1 MEQRLNESH
10 LREIR
15 VAKGTENRI
24 FGKRAP
30 QHVLIFAS
38 GEKIRHMTVRPWMA
52 ALTFCFLGVFAIGY
66 LGATSYLVIRD
77 DLIGATMA
85 RQARMQYDYE
95 DRIAAL
101 RAQLDRITSR
111 QLLDQQ
117 VVEQKVE
124 KLLEQQNAL
133 FSRHGKLGSLLN
145 RAEESG
151 LTAPEAPAPA
161 ALQPPAKERQAS
173 LTGGSGGI
181 QAIEKLLSGETSATP
196 LQTPN
201 ALGYVPLRE
210 NTADRADRV
219 FSKVTL
225 SLKTIEKEQL
235 AKIAN
240 LTIGASETADAIAAI
255 LKRTGVEVASADKGD
270 VTDGVGGPYVAPQT
284 NIGAFDASLDE
295 LDSAL
300 SRLES
305 VRETA
310 RDLPFG
316 NPAPGRPVTSRYGNR
331 IDPFLGRM
339 ALHAGIDFQA
349 STGDD
354 VKSTGAGKVISAGP
368 TSGYGNMVEIDH
380 GQGITTRYGHMSKIL
395 VKEGDEVAAGDVI
408 GRAGSTGRSTGP
420 HVHYEVR
427 RDGNPIDPVHFLNAG
442 MKLTSYLN

>member
-1 MEQRLNESH
+1 M
-10 LREIR
+10 
-15 VAKGTENRI
+15 AKGTESRV

-38 GEKIRHMTVRPWMA
+38 GEKIRHMTIRPWMA

-151 LTAPEAPAPA
+151 LTTPETPTPPM
-161 ALQPPAKERQAS
+161 LQPPAQERQAS
-173 LTGGSGGI
+173 LSGGSGGV
-181 QAIEKLLSGETSATP
+181 QAIEKLLSGKTSATP
-196 LQTPN
+196 LQAPT
-201 ALGYVPLRE
+201 ALGYAPLRE
-210 NTADRADRV
+210 NIADRADRV

-225 SLKTIEKEQL
+225 SLKNIEKEQL
-235 AKIAN
+235 AKIAD
-240 LTIGASETADAIAAI
+240 LTTGASETADAIAAI
-255 LKRTGVEVASADKGD
+255 LKRTGVEVASADSGTED
-270 VTDGVGGPYVAPQT
+270 ATDGVGGPYVAPQT

-295 LDSAL
+295 LDAAL

-310 RDLPFG
+310 RDLP
-316 NPAPGRPVTSRYGNR
+316 
-331 IDPFLGRM
+331 
-339 ALHAGIDFQA
+339 
-349 STGDD
+349 
-354 VKSTGAGKVISAGP
+354 
-368 TSGYGNMVEIDH
+368 
-380 GQGITTRYGHMSKIL
+380 
-395 VKEGDEVAAGDVI
+395 
-408 GRAGSTGRSTGP
+408 
-420 HVHYEVR
+420 
-427 RDGNPIDPVHFLNAG
+427 
-442 MKLTSYLN
+442 